1 MSSMLEQA
9 IIDAAS
15 LREAALKNAE
25 QAVVEK
31 YAPEIKAAVQ
41 EMLDKDDGSEALNE
55 EAVEAPFAASTPM
68 SAEQPVE
75 MSMEFEFNPEDFN
88 IDLGDTTKP
97 EEEIQEMEAGM
108 EEELPDAEGIA
119 GLDDMAGETGTE
131 PGLDSLETGMEGGNE
146 LADMQLQELF
156 DLLNTVG
163 DDPEPEVLDEELT
176 VDVGEV
182 KHGHIVTDEGAR
194 EYDKELELAAAQ
206 STKRQ
211 EELEE
216 LEKGNVKL
224 TERVKS
230 LETNNKKL
238 KQTLLKFNE
247 KLQEALLSNA
257 KLLYSN
263 RILGD
268 ASLNE
273 RQKTKIVEAI
283 AQAKTTDEAKSLC
296 ETLKATVGS
305 DNKKGPQSL
314 SESVQRK
321 SNLSAIL
328 PRRKEAQSS
337 PQHDFAT
344 RMRKLAGIN

>member
-1 MSSMLEQA
+1 MSDMLEQA

-31 YAPEIKAAVQ
+31 YAPEIKAAVK
-41 EMLDKDDGSEALNE
+41 EMLDKDDESEVLNE
-55 EAVEAPFAASTPM
+55 EAVEAPFASATPM

-75 MSMEFEFNPEDFN
+75 MSMEFEFNPEDFQ
-88 IDLGDTTKP
+88 IDLGEPEKS
-97 EEEIQEMEAGM
+97 EEEIQEMDEEIPMEDGEVDIGDLGAITGEEA
-108 EEELPDAEGIA
+108 AA
-119 GLDDMAGETGTE
+119 TE
-131 PGLDSLETGMEGGNE
+131 PLDTNLGSENE
-146 LADMQLQELF
+146 LGDLQLQELF
-156 DLLNTVG
+156 DVLRAL
-163 DDPEPEVLDEELT
+163 DEEPGSLDEELT
-176 VDVGEV
+176 VDVGEA
-182 KHGHIVTDEGAR
+182 KHGHVVTDVGAR
-194 EYDKELELAAAQ
+194 TYDMEKELAAEK
-206 STKRQ
+206 STKAQ
-211 EELEE
+211 EEIEE

-230 LETNNKKL
+230 LETDNKKL

-263 RILGD
+263 RILSD

-305 DNKKGPQSL
+305 NNAKGPKSL

-328 PRRKEAQSS
+328 PRRKQADSS
-337 PQHDFAT
+337 PEHNFAT
-344 RMRKLAGIN
+344 RMKKLAGIN

>member
-31 YAPEIKAAVQ
+31 YAPEIKAAVR
-41 EMLDKDDGSEALNE
+41 EMLDKDEAPQSLNE
-55 EAVEAPFAASTPM
+55 EAVEAPYAAETPS

-75 MSMEFEFNPEDFN
+75 MSMEFEFNPSDFS
-88 IDLGDTTKP
+88 IDLGTPEKSEEEAQEMAMETP
-97 EEEIQEMEAGM
+97 EET
-108 EEELPDAEGIA
+108 EGVEGLEDIA
-119 GLDDMAGETGTE
+119 GEGGED
-131 PGLDSLETGMEGGNE
+131 PGLESLETGQEEGNE

-156 DLLNTVG
+156 DLLSNME
-163 DDPEPEVLDEELT
+163 DEAEVVEEELV
-176 VDVGEV
+176 VDVGAE
-182 KHGHIVTDEGAR
+182 KRGHFVTDEGAR
-194 EYDKELELAAAQ
+194 EYDKELELAAEQ

-211 EELEE
+211 EEIEE
-216 LEKGNVKL
+216 IEKGNVKL
-224 TERVKS
+224 KEAIES
-230 LETNNKKL
+230 LQTDNKQLKETV
-238 KQTLLKFNE
+238 LKFNE

-263 RILGD
+263 RILSD

-283 AQAKTTDEAKSLC
+283 AQAKTAEEAKALC

-305 DNKKGPQSL
+305 DNQKGPKSL

-328 PRRKEAQSS
+328 PRRKEAQSN
-337 PQHDFAT
+337 PKHDFAT

>member
-41 EMLDKDDGSEALNE
+41 EMLDSDSEPEKLNE
-55 EAVEAPFAASTPM
+55 EAIEAPYAAATPA

-75 MSMEFEFNPEDFN
+75 MSMEFEFNPSDFD
-88 IDLGDTTKP
+88 IDLGTTEKS
-97 EEEIQEMEAGM
+97 EEEIGEFADEPVEGEDVEGVEDLPAP
-108 EEELPDAEGIA
+108 EEA
-119 GLDDMAGETGTE
+119 GLDNPDAPEEDG
-131 PGLDSLETGMEGGNE
+131 E

-156 DLLNTVG
+156 DLLSNM
-163 DDPEPEVLDEELT
+163 EEAEVVEEKLT
-176 VDVGEV
+176 VDTGEA
-182 KHGHIVTDEGAR
+182 KHGHIVTDKGTR
-194 EYDKELELAAAQ
+194 QHDQDLELAAEQ
-206 STKRQ
+206 DDERK

-216 LEKGNVKL
+216 LEKLKEAVQ
-224 TERVKS
+224 S
-230 LETNNKKL
+230 LETDNKQL
-238 KQTLLKFNE
+238 KETVLKFNE
-247 KLQEALLSNA
+247 NLQDALLSNA

-263 RILGD
+263 RILSD

-305 DNKKGPQSL
+305 DNQKGPKSL

-321 SNLSAIL
+321 IQPFCYFAAPERSPII
-328 PRRKEAQSS
+328 PEA
-337 PQHDFAT
+337 
-344 RMRKLAGIN
+344 